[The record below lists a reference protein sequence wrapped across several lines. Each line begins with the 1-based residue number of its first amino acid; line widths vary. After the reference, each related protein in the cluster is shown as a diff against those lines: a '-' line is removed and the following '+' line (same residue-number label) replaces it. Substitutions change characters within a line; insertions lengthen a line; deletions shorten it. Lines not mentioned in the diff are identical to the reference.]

1 MKKES
6 KINLEEKIKEAAV
19 EVFTRKGLAD
29 TKTRDIAA
37 AANINISTLHYYYR
51 SKDKLFQIVAA
62 DVFKQSN
69 AISEG
74 VFKSRLSFKEKIRLF
89 VEEYI
94 EFCKKNPNFPSFLI
108 FESERN
114 PDKIYGATNF
124 SEIDTA
130 ITIELNELI
139 EKKVIRP
146 ITYAN
151 FIVNLISLTIYPFIA
166 SHMLHEVTGL
176 TKSDFNEML
185 ETRKKMIPEMIID
198 NLYLKKVK

>member
-19 EVFTRKGLAD
+19 EVFTRKGFGD

-51 SKDKLFQIVAA
+51 SKDKLFQIIAA

-69 AISEG
+69 TILDKI
-74 VFKSRLSFKEKIRLF
+74 FKSHLNFKEKIRLF
-89 VEEYI
+89 VKEYI
-94 EFCKKNPNFPSFLI
+94 EFCKKNPYFPSFLI

-114 PDKIYGATNF
+114 PDKIYSATKF
-124 SEIDTA
+124 GDIDNIIEA
-130 ITIELNELI
+130 ELNELI

-151 FIVNLISLTIYPFIA
+151 FIVNLVSLTIFPFITW
-166 SHMLHEVTGL
+166 HMLHEVTGL

-198 NLYLKKVK
+198 NLYLKKDK